1 MPKTYA
7 FTVAKETVAKRL
19 DAYLTEKIPSLSRS
33 QAKKIIEGGFVTV
46 NNRSPKTA
54 QKLKEYDQIAVRFPE
69 PRPLETQPENIPLYV
84 LHEDE
89 DIIVIN
95 KPAGMV
101 VHPAPGNYTG
111 TLVNALLYHCPSLTG
126 IGGVARPG
134 IVHRLDKGT
143 SGVLV
148 VAKNDFTHQTLSS
161 QFKKHSIFR
170 LYHCLVYGTMESDQG
185 IVAFPIGRD
194 ISHRKKMSV
203 RTKKGRE
210 SVTNWKVLSRYRDFS
225 WLEIR
230 PQTGR
235 THQIRVHLSSIDHP
249 VVGDPVYGGVR
260 RLVTLKDE
268 SFKTQIKKLNRPI
281 LHASVLGFHHP
292 RTKGYIEFT
301 SPLPPEIQEILDA
314 LEERV

>member
-7 FTVAKETVAKRL
+7 FRVAKETVAKRL
-19 DAYLTEKIPSLSRS
+19 DAYLAENMPSLSRS
-33 QAKKIIEGGFVTV
+33 QVKKIIEGGFVKV
-46 NNRSPKTA
+46 NNCAPKVA
-54 QKLKEYDQIAVRFPE
+54 QKLKENDTVQVSLPG
-69 PRPLETQPENIPLYV
+69 PRSLNAQPENIPLHIV
-84 LHEDE
+84 FEDD

-95 KPAGMV
+95 KPTGLV

-126 IGGVARPG
+126 IGGVIRPG

-143 SGVLV
+143 SGILV

-161 QFKKHSIFR
+161 QFKKHTIFR

-185 IVAFPIGRD
+185 IVVLPIGRD

-235 THQIRVHLSSIDHP
+235 THQIRVHLSGIGHP

-260 RLVTLKDE
+260 RLVNLKDE
-268 SFKTQIKKLNRPI
+268 SLKTQIKKLDRPI

-292 RTKGYIEFT
+292 RTKEYREFT
-301 SPLPPEIQEILDA
+301 APIPSEIQIILKA
-314 LEERV
+314 IKETL

>member
-1 MPKTYA
+1 MPQT
-7 FTVAKETVAKRL
+7 FECRVAKEAVAKRL
-19 DAYLTEKIPSLSRS
+19 DAYLAENMPSLSRS
-33 QAKKIIEGGFVTV
+33 QVKKIIEGGFVTV
-46 NNRSPKTA
+46 NNCAPKVA
-54 QKLKEYDQIAVRFPE
+54 QKLKENDTVQVRLPE
-69 PRPLETQPENIPLYV
+69 PRSLNTQPENIPLHIV
-84 LHEDE
+84 FEDD

-95 KPAGMV
+95 KPAGLV

-161 QFKKHSIFR
+161 QFKKHTIFR
-170 LYHCLVYGTMESDQG
+170 LYHCLVYGRMESNKG
-185 IVAFPIGRD
+185 IVSLPIGRD
-194 ISHRKKMSV
+194 ITHRKKMSV

-210 SVTNWKVLSRYRDFS
+210 SLTNWKMLQDYCDFS
-225 WLEIR
+225 LLEIR
-230 PQTGR
+230 PETGR
-235 THQIRVHLSSIDHP
+235 THQIRIHLSSIGHP
-249 VVGDPVYGGVR
+249 IVGDPVYGGGS
-260 RLVTLKDE
+260 RLANLKDKSLME
-268 SFKTQIKKLNRPI
+268 SIKKLDRPI

>member
-7 FTVAKETVAKRL
+7 FSVNKEAVAKRL
-19 DAYLTEKIPSLSRS
+19 DTYLTETISSLSRS
-33 QAKKIIEGGFVTV
+33 QAKKIIEGGCVTV
-46 NNRSPKTA
+46 NNHSPKAA
-54 QKLKEYDQIAVRFPE
+54 QKLKEDDQIEVRLPE
-69 PRPLETQPENIPLYV
+69 PRALETQPEDISLDV

-126 IGGVARPG
+126 IGGVVRPG

-148 VAKNDFTHQTLSS
+148 VAKNDLSHQTLSS
-161 QFKKHSIFR
+161 QFKKHTISR
-170 LYHCLVYGTMESDQG
+170 LYHCLVYGRMESKSGVVDL
-185 IVAFPIGRD
+185 PIGRD
-194 ISHRKKMSV
+194 ITQRKKMSV

-210 SVTNWKVLSRYRDFS
+210 SVTHWKMLEDYHNFS

-235 THQIRVHLSSIDHP
+235 THQIRVHLSNINHP
-249 VVGDPVYGGVR
+249 IVGDTVYGGGR
-260 RLVTLKDE
+260 RPVNAKDGPLKE
-268 SFKTQIKKLNRPI
+268 MIKNLNRPL

-292 RTKGYIEFT
+292 RTKEYREFT
-301 SPLPPEIQEILDA
+301 APLPSEIQGIFKLLRETS
-314 LEERV
+314 

>member
-7 FTVAKETVAKRL
+7 FRVAKETVAKRL
-19 DAYLTEKIPSLSRS
+19 DAYLTEKISSLSRS

-54 QKLKEYDQIAVRFPE
+54 QKLKEDDQIAVRFPE

-161 QFKKHSIFR
+161 QFKKHTIFR
-170 LYHCLVYGTMESDQG
+170 LYHCLVYGRMESNKG
-185 IVAFPIGRD
+185 IVSLPIGRD
-194 ISHRKKMSV
+194 ITHRKKMSV

-210 SVTNWKVLSRYRDFS
+210 SLTNWKMLQDYCDFS
-225 WLEIR
+225 LLEIR
-230 PQTGR
+230 PETGR
-235 THQIRVHLSSIDHP
+235 THQIRIHLSSIGHP
-249 VVGDPVYGGVR
+249 IVGDPVYGGGS
-260 RLVTLKDE
+260 RLVNLKDE

-292 RTKGYIEFT
+292 RTKEYLEFT
-301 SPLPPEIQEILDA
+301 APIPSEIQMILKA
-314 LEERV
+314 IKETS

>member
-7 FTVAKETVAKRL
+7 FRVAKDSVTKRL
-19 DAYLTEKIPSLSRS
+19 DTYLTEKISSLSRS
-33 QAKKIIEGGFVTV
+33 HAKKIIEGGFVTV
-46 NNRSPKTA
+46 NNCAPKVA
-54 QKLKEYDQIAVRFPE
+54 QKLKENDTVQVRLPE
-69 PRPLETQPENIPLYV
+69 PRSLNTQPENIPLHIV
-84 LHEDE
+84 FEDD

-95 KPAGMV
+95 KPAGLV

-126 IGGVARPG
+126 IGGVIRPG

-143 SGVLV
+143 SGILV

-210 SVTNWKVLSRYRDFS
+210 SVTNWKALSRYRDFS

-235 THQIRVHLSSIDHP
+235 THQIRVHLSSIGHP
-249 VVGDPVYGGVR
+249 IVGDPVYGGGS
-260 RLVTLKDE
+260 RLANLKDKSLME
-268 SFKTQIKKLNRPI
+268 SIKKLNRPI

-292 RTKGYIEFT
+292 RTKEYLEFT
-301 SPLPPEIQEILDA
+301 APLPSEIQAILK
-314 LEERV
+314 LLRETS

>member
-7 FTVAKETVAKRL
+7 FRVAKETVAKRL
-19 DAYLTEKIPSLSRS
+19 DAYLTEKISSLSRS

-54 QKLKEYDQIAVRFPE
+54 QKLKEDDQIAVRFPE

-260 RLVTLKDE
+260 RLVNLKDE